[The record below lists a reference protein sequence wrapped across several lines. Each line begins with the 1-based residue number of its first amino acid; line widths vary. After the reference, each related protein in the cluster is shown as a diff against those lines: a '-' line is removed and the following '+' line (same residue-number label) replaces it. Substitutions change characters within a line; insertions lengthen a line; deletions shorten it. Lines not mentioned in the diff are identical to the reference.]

1 MTDNPSAP
9 VEITA
14 GRWHLRTWQPWDAE
28 RVVQMLQDPATQR
41 FTTVPV
47 PYTREHAQDFA
58 AQAAATWADGTAAT
72 WAVCDATDPTP
83 LGALALRAT
92 RTPGTWSCGFHT
104 AVEARG
110 RGLMPDALAAA
121 CRWAFGELG
130 AQRVEW
136 RAHVGNWASR
146 RVAEKAGF
154 TVEGVQRSGLE
165 HRGERVDCWVG
176 ARLPGDADG
185 DTRALPAYSPVSD
198 GVVTLRPWRSAD
210 GPDVARACDDAE
222 TQRWLPVPV
231 PYTAEVGQGYVD
243 ELVPAQWADG
253 EAANVAVTDAST
265 GELLG
270 AVGLK
275 LELRAHGVGE
285 VGYWVAPW
293 ARRRGVASRAAR
305 LHADWGHDALRLAR
319 VELLADPRNT
329 ASVRAAERAGFAR
342 EGVLTQAR
350 PGVREDARA
359 DMVLFASVR

>member
-1 MTDNPSAP
+1 MDP

-14 GRWHLRTWQPWDAE
+14 GRWHLRTWQAGDEAAL
-28 RVVQMLQDPATQR
+28 VAMCSDPATVR
-41 FTTVPV
+41 FTSVPV
-47 PYTREHAQDFA
+47 PYSPEHARGYVEA
-58 AQAAATWADGTAAT
+58 TAAAWEEGTAAS
-72 WAVCDATDPTP
+72 WAVCDATDPAP
-83 LGALALRAT
+83 LGALALR
-92 RTPGTWSCGFHT
+92 RTADPAVWDVGFHT
-104 AVEARG
+104 APQARG
-110 RGLMPDALAAA
+110 RGLMAESLATA
-121 CRWAFGELG
+121 CRWAFAELG
-130 AQRVEW
+130 AGRVEW
-136 RAHVGNWASR
+136 RAHVGNWGSR

-154 TVEGVQRSGLE
+154 TVEGVARAGLE
-165 HRGERVDCWVG
+165 HRGARVDCWVG

-185 DTRALPAYSPVSD
+185 DTRALPAYAPVSD
-198 GVVTLRPWRSAD
+198 GVVALRPWRSTD

-231 PYTAEVGQGYVD
+231 PYTPEVGQGYVD
-243 ELVPAQWADG
+243 ELVPAQWASG

-293 ARRRGVASRAAR
+293 ARGRGVAARAAR
-305 LHADWGHDALRLAR
+305 LHADWGHEALDLAR

-329 ASVRAAERAGFAR
+329 ASVRAAEKAGFAR
-342 EGVLTQAR
+342 EGLLTQAR